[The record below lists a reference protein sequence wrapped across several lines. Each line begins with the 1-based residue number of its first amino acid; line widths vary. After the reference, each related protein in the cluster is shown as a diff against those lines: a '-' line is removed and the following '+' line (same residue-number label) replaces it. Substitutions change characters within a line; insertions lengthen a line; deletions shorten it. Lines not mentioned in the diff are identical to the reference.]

1 MTHRLKAGDKEAY
14 AAYAM
19 GLISGSFDL
28 VDAEDHGFDANL
40 PVFTVGQTADLVN
53 IHPQTL
59 RQYDRLDLIVP
70 RRTPGGARRYS
81 LRDISRLVTAQH
93 LVNEESINLAGVS
106 RILQL
111 MEENRQLRR
120 QVRRLKK
127 MKELRV
133 FSAEADG
140 NVTEVFSDDSLAEMM
155 KRELAARRRRLRMAR
170 ARGRMLPAGTYGRVQ
185 LRITSYREER
195 EEEE

>member
-1 MTHRLKAGDKEAY
+1 MTHRLTAGDKEAY

-185 LRITSYREER
+185 LCITSYREER

>member
-1 MTHRLKAGDKEAY
+1 MTHRLTARDKEAY

-28 VDAEDHGFDANL
+28 VDAEDHGFDVNL
-40 PVFTVGQTADLVN
+40 PVFTVGQTADLVD

-70 RRTPGGARRYS
+70 QRTPGGARRYS
-81 LRDISRLVTAQH
+81 LRDISRLVNAQR

-133 FSAEADG
+133 FSAGADG

-185 LRITSYREER
+185 LHITSYREER

>member
-28 VDAEDHGFDANL
+28 VDTEDHGFDANL

-70 RRTPGGARRYS
+70 RRTRRYS

>member
-1 MTHRLKAGDKEAY
+1 MTHRLTAGDKEAY

-106 RILQL
+106 SILQL

-185 LRITSYREER
+185 LRITSYSEER

>member
-1 MTHRLKAGDKEAY
+1 MTHRLTAGDKEAY

-81 LRDISRLVTAQH
+81 LRDISRLV
-93 LVNEESINLAGVS
+93 
-106 RILQL
+106 
-111 MEENRQLRR
+111 
-120 QVRRLKK
+120 
-127 MKELRV
+127 
-133 FSAEADG
+133 
-140 NVTEVFSDDSLAEMM
+140 
-155 KRELAARRRRLRMAR
+155 ARRRRLRMAR